1 MKTQVA
7 GGRLIDPASGV
18 DAVADI
24 WIADGVIV
32 GIGARPL
39 GFEADQRIDAAGRCV
54 LPGLVDLSFTP
65 GPQHDWQGAFAG
77 GITTVAVADEAGEA
91 GDADAASESRAP
103 ALGSASSGSS
113 SDAAVLS
120 SADEPIPSKARS
132 PVASGGIAPGSGV
145 VSRASNRSF
154 APRILRVGPMCSSVS
169 GQQLSDFGRLR
180 QAGCIAWSP
189 GRPSSGSAAAT
200 TSDVAAGRGLDGN
213 DPTGRGHPQ
222 STYGQSTYGQSIYG
236 QSTGRPGS
244 AGADPHLLWRAMQ
257 YARGLGGALWLP
269 PVDAALARGGVAGA
283 GAYAARLALDSVPVV
298 AETLAL
304 AQIFALQRDT
314 GARVHLSQITS
325 AEGVALV
332 RDAKREGLPI
342 TCDVAA
348 HHLHVIDLDIG
359 FYDPRYRLDPP
370 LRGSRD
376 RDALRAGLAD
386 DTIDAVCSHHRVVA
400 AEHADAPF
408 AYAGAGAADGPLL
421 ASLVLKWAR
430 ETGVAP
436 LQALAKI
443 TTGPAAVVAATQP
456 ALPRAGRLEVGVPAD
471 FCLFD
476 IDDFWLVPA
485 GEARGAAPGTTF
497 YGRTPFSGMPMT
509 GRVTATYIHGE
520 CVWRAAQ

>member
-32 GIGARPL
+32 GIGARPP
-39 GFEADQRIDAAGRCV
+39 GFEADQRIDAAGHCV

-65 GPQHDWQGAFAG
+65 GPQHDWQGAVAG
-77 GITTVAVADEAGEA
+77 GITTVAVAEEAGEVGA
-91 GDADAASESRAP
+91 GVAHAASESRGP
-103 ALGSASSGSS
+103 ASGSASSGPL

-120 SADEPIPSKARS
+120 SADEPIALKARS

-145 VSRASNRSF
+145 VGRASNRSL

-189 GRPSSGSAAAT
+189 GRPSSGSAAAM
-200 TSDVAAGRGLDGN
+200 TSDVAAGRGLDGS
-213 DPTGRGHPQ
+213 DRTGQDRPP
-222 STYGQSTYGQSIYG
+222 STCGQR
-236 QSTGRPGS
+236 TGGIGS
-244 AGADPHLLWRAMQ
+244 SGADPHLLWRAMQ

-332 RDAKREGLPI
+332 REAKREGLPI

-359 FYDPRYRLDPP
+359 FYDSRYRLDPP

>member
-1 MKTQVA
+1 MRTHVA
-7 GGRLIDPASGV
+7 GGRVIDPASGL

-32 GIGARPL
+32 GVGKPPS
-39 GFEADQRIDAAGRCV
+39 GFEADRRIDATGFCV

-65 GPQHDWQGAFAG
+65 GPANDWLGAFAG
-77 GITTVAVADEAGEA
+77 GITTVAVGVAAGA
-91 GDADAASESRAP
+91 VF
-103 ALGSASSGSS
+103 ASS
-113 SDAAVLS
+113 AA
-120 SADEPIPSKARS
+120 ATPHRTM
-132 PVASGGIAPGSGV
+132 
-145 VSRASNRSF
+145 
-154 APRILRVGPMCSSVS
+154 APRLLPVGPMCADVS
-169 GQQLSDFGRLR
+169 NQHLSDFGRLR
-180 QAGCIAWSP
+180 QSGCIAWSP
-189 GRPSSGSAAAT
+189 GRPVPGRHGTPPMRADARSGLNGGGKDRSDIADCEPSRAERTGSA
-200 TSDVAAGRGLDGN
+200 V
-213 DPTGRGHPQ
+213 
-222 STYGQSTYGQSIYG
+222 I
-236 QSTGRPGS
+236 
-244 AGADPHLLWRAMQ
+244 DPHVLWRAMQ

-269 PVDAALARGGVAGA
+269 PVDAALAQGGVGGA
-283 GAYAARLALDSVPVV
+283 GAYAARLGLDSVPVV

-332 RDAKREGLPI
+332 REAKREGLPV

-376 RDALRAGLAD
+376 RDALRAGVAD
-386 DTIDAVCSHHRVVA
+386 GTIDAVCSHHRVVPP
-400 AEHADAPF
+400 EHADAPF
-408 AYAGAGAADGPLL
+408 AYAAAGAADGPLL

-430 ETGVAP
+430 ETGVSP
-436 LQALAKI
+436 VQALARI
-443 TTGPAAVVAATQP
+443 TIGPAAVVAATQP

-485 GEARGAAPGTTF
+485 GEPDGGAAGGATGAATGAAF